1 MTFDSSLYRE
11 VREMGIPQF
20 DHVESPVLESTA

>member
-1 MTFDSSLYRE
+1 MTFDSSYRE

-20 DHVESPVLESTA
+20 DHVESPVLESTT